1 MKIKDIRSWSAEKI
15 SQRIFYVLIALSVLV
30 FGLFFLIGY
39 DMPFDENPDFNAP
52 LFTDV
57 LIGLM
62 WTFLLIAVVVAVVA
76 VVKANRYAGK
86 EAERSNGIP
95 AGRIFRSTWLGTL
108 LLLVLTFVCGS
119 SAPMLINGETYG
131 DWFWIKASDMFV
143 LTSIA
148 LLAAGVAA
156 VLYGATKYIRKEKK
170 P

>member
-1 MKIKDIRSWSAEKI
+1 MKIKGIRGWSAEKI
-15 SQRIFYVLIALSVLV
+15 SQRVFYVLIALSVLV

-62 WTFLLIAVVVAVVA
+62 WTFLLFAVVVAVYA

-86 EAERSNGIP
+86 EADQSNGIP
-95 AGRIFRSTWLGTL
+95 AAKIVRTTWLGTL

-119 SAPMLINGETYG
+119 SAPMLINGEAYD
-131 DWFWIKASDMFV
+131 DWFWVKASDMFV
-143 LTSIA
+143 LSSVI
-148 LLAAGVAA
+148 LLVVGVAA
-156 VLYGATKYIRKEKK
+156 VLYGATKYIRKERKT
-170 P
+170 